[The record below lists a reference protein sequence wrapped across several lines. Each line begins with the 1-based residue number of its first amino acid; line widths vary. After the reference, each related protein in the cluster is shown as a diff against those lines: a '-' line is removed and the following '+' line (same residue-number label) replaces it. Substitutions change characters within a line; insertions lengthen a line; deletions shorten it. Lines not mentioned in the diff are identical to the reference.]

1 MERTIT
7 LTVNDDELIASQSL
21 GGFEGEHRATVLN
34 IKIPQSWNSTVYN
47 YMLKLE
53 SGGQTYYTEI
63 LRPPLRFAVPQ
74 AVMREGT
81 LYVQLKV
88 YQGELLIRESG
99 LCSLKIKKSLNPT
112 EEVDNKLAGLL
123 DEAAAK
129 YIEAAYNPPVIGS
142 NGNWFRYDLT
152 KKAYV
157 DMGKPSRGEITDG
170 SVTLDKMSQE
180 AKDAFAPKLH
190 NHNGSYAQINPAGV
204 LSADVHI
211 QSPNLLYAVNTAA
224 IQNGAVTKEKL
235 ADGSV
240 TLDKIAAEAKEAFA
254 AKNHTHANY
263 AEATQAGAQQFL
275 SRGVMI
281 YSDSL
286 VGAVNA
292 AAIQAGAVTQSKI
305 GNGSV
310 TAEKI
315 APHCIGSEQLAEQ
328 GIFNEN
334 LGRYCVT
341 ADKIE
346 PECVTSDKLVNG
358 AVTEEKLAALVLQK
372 YGHLPYRHISTAYTS
387 DPIAYDSYVSDG
399 IYHFEGRYVP
409 VTLFVLVGDNSNI
422 TQIRIQGDK
431 IQSRAYKSDAWTD
444 WIGDKTELAENL
456 NQLDAQVAQ
465 LQIDTQAHG
474 AKLDTLDR
482 QYAGTAVIST
492 TTSYKMDA
500 SQVVP
505 GSKVI
510 LTLTNGPTT
519 SCFVR
524 ADHHPLYYYG
534 TEQVVQPEYNT
545 PIPVSAEDLI
555 AGIKLSYDG
564 VFKIEYQ
571 TGPSKVFLD
580 RIAALEERIA
590 QLEMSMGGG
599 ETA

>member
-7 LTVNDDELIASQSL
+7 LTVNDDELIASQSF

-34 IKIPQSWNSTVYN
+34 IRIPQSWNSTVYS
-47 YMLKLE
+47 YMLKLD

-152 KKAYV
+152 QKAYV
-157 DMGKPSRGEITDG
+157 DMGKPSRGEITNG

-204 LSADVHI
+204 LSDDVHI
-211 QSPNLLYAVNTAA
+211 QSSNLLSAVNTAA
-224 IQNGAVTKEKL
+224 IQNG
-235 ADGSV
+235 SV
-240 TLDKIAAEAKEAFA
+240 TLDKMAADAKEAFA

-281 YSDSL
+281 YPDSL

-292 AAIQAGAVTQSKI
+292 AAIQK
-305 GNGSV
+305 N
-310 TAEKI
+310 
-315 APHCIGSEQLAEQ
+315 
-328 GIFNEN
+328 
-334 LGRYCVT
+334 
-341 ADKIE
+341 
-346 PECVTSDKLVNG
+346 
-358 AVTEEKLAALVLQK
+358 AVTETKLSSDVLEK
-372 YGHLPYRHISTAYTS
+372 YGHLPYRHVSSDTIEFDSYTS
-387 DPIAYDSYVSDG
+387 NG
-399 IYHFEGRYVP
+399 IYHFEGRYMP
-409 VTLFVLVGDNSNI
+409 VTLFVFVGDDRNT

-431 IQSRAYKSDAWTD
+431 IQSRAYKTDAWTD
-444 WIGDKTELAENL
+444 WSGDKTELAESL

-482 QYAGTAVIST
+482 QYAGTAVIFT
-492 TTSYKMDA
+492 TASYKMDA

-524 ADHHPLYYYG
+524 TDHHPLYYYG

-555 AGIKLSYDG
+555 AGVKLSYG
-564 VFKIEYQ
+564 GAFTVEYQ

-580 RIAALEERIA
+580 RIAELEARIT
-590 QLEMSMGGG
+590 QLEINRGGG
-599 ETA
+599 GTA